1 MTGPAERERAGR
13 YTALVMAG
21 TRPGGDPMARAAG
34 VSHKCLL
41 PVDGRP
47 MIQHVIEALL
57 RSSAVGRVAVSIEAP
72 EVLEGLSFG
81 AEQARIRTLPS
92 AETPSLSVLA
102 AVEALDGSLPL
113 LITTADHPLLQ
124 PALVERFCREAE
136 AGGADIAAS
145 LAPASVIRTAF
156 PESRRTYLKLR
167 DGHFSGC
174 NLFALLAPE
183 GLSAV
188 RLWRRV
194 ERERKRPWRMAKAF
208 GLRMLI
214 AYFTGRLTLEA
225 ALARISALAGARA
238 GAVVLP
244 VAEAAVDV
252 DKPEDL
258 VLVES
263 ILRQRA

>member
-1 MTGPAERERAGR
+1 MTAPAEQESAGR

-47 MIQHVIEALL
+47 MILHVIEALL
-57 RSSAVGRVAVSIEAP
+57 RSPSIGRVAISIESP
-72 EVLEGLSFG
+72 EILEALPLG
-81 AEQARIRTLPS
+81 AERARIQTLPS
-92 AETPSLSVLA
+92 AETPSLSVLK
-102 AVEALDGSLPL
+102 AVEALGSPLPL
-113 LITTADHPLLQ
+113 LVTTADHPLLQ
-124 PALVERFCREAE
+124 PALIERFCREAE
-136 AGGADIAAS
+136 AGGADISAGLAS
-145 LAPASVIRTAF
+145 STVIQAAF
-156 PESRRTYLKLR
+156 PDSRRTYLKLR
-167 DGHFSGC
+167 DGHFSAC
-174 NLFALLAPE
+174 NLFALLAPQ

-194 ERERKRPWRMAKAF
+194 ERERKRPWRIAKAF
-208 GLRMLI
+208 GPRMLL

-258 VLVES
+258 ILVES

>member
-1 MTGPAERERAGR
+1 MTAPAGQEESGC

-47 MIQHVIEALL
+47 MIQHVVEALL
-57 RSSAVGRVAVSIEAP
+57 RSPSIGRVAVSIEAP
-72 EVLEGLSFG
+72 EVLEGLPFG
-81 AEQARIRTLPS
+81 EDRARIRTLPS

-102 AVEALDGSLPL
+102 AIEALGSPLPL

-124 PALVERFCREAE
+124 PALIERFCREAE
-136 AGGADIAAS
+136 AGGADIAAG
-145 LAPASVIRTAF
+145 LAPASVIQAAF

-167 DGHFSGC
+167 DGHFSAC

-183 GLSAV
+183 GLAAV
-188 RLWRRV
+188 RFWRRV
-194 ERERKRPWRMAKAF
+194 ERERKRPWRIAKAF
-208 GLRMLI
+208 GLRMLL
-214 AYFTGRLTLEA
+214 AYLTGRLTLEA

-263 ILRQRA
+263 ILRRRA